1 MHPSGPFPPAHLDAC
16 HEDPVLEAP
25 RRRARVQI
33 VHAAGR
39 RCGALEARR
48 TGAASL
54 REGQGQ
60 EKGVGGGA
68 VGRGGGT
75 EWLREVV
82 HGGHREL
89 HGGVW
94 DGVGAEGP
102 VGGAKARGGRMSG
115 LLRGL
120 ARGRARR
127 GREEGEAWSAV
138 LYGGSLTV
146 PRAKAAGTRGR
157 GVPGDGAWHW
167 DVRAPDTVST
177 PPIGS
182 ARALSSGA
190 SHPAPSPW
198 VELGSTQGVVWCGVV
213 WCGVVWCGV
222 VWCGVVWCGV
232 VWCGVVWCGVV
243 WCGVVWCG
251 VVWCV
256 VLCCVVWCRVVSCR
270 DVSCCVVLC
279 CVVLCPVVWCCVV
292 LCCAVLFC
300 AVLFCAMLF
309 CAALCCDALH
319 CVPLRCVVLCCVV
332 LCRPMLCC
340 VVVWCAE
347 GAATRRQRPGCLPT
361 GAGKREGCVCR
372 VRVVWQCV
380 SCGRR
385 QEGGDVEATH

>member
-1 MHPSGPFPPAHLDAC
+1 MPLPVVRSPLGLPLGDRGLLPLPDALPGVGAGVVAGGPYTVPKGCWIPIPGRPTGRGQGLFLRALPSGLQSTDPYSTAVGMEACSTPVLNHSGQLHIPPHTLAHVAGRGVVVGAPRACPRHWPSSPPRHRASARAGAPHMHPPGPFPPAHLDAC
-16 HEDPVLEAP
+16 HEDPALEPP
-25 RRRARVQI
+25 RRRARAQLFTRP
-33 VHAAGR
+33 AADAGPWRRAARALPACERGKGR
-39 RCGALEARR
+39 RRGW
-48 TGAASL
+48 
-54 REGQGQ
+54 
-60 EKGVGGGA
+60 GGGA

-120 ARGRARR
+120 VRGRARR

-190 SHPAPSPW
+190 SHPAPSP
-198 VELGSTQGVVWCGVV
+198 
-213 WCGVVWCGV
+213 
-222 VWCGVVWCGV
+222 
-232 VWCGVVWCGVV
+232 
-243 WCGVVWCG
+243 
-251 VVWCV
+251 
-256 VLCCVVWCRVVSCR
+256 
-270 DVSCCVVLC
+270 
-279 CVVLCPVVWCCVV
+279 
-292 LCCAVLFC
+292 
-300 AVLFCAMLF
+300 
-309 CAALCCDALH
+309 
-319 CVPLRCVVLCCVV
+319 
-332 LCRPMLCC
+332 
-340 VVVWCAE
+340 
-347 GAATRRQRPGCLPT
+347 
-361 GAGKREGCVCR
+361 
-372 VRVVWQCV
+372 
-380 SCGRR
+380 
-385 QEGGDVEATH
+385 

>member
-82 HGGHREL
+82 HGGHHEL
-89 HGGVW
+89 HGGVR

-120 ARGRARR
+120 ARERARR

-213 WCGVVWCGV
+213 WCGVVWC
-222 VWCGVVWCGV
+222 
-232 VWCGVVWCGVV
+232 
-243 WCGVVWCG
+243 
-251 VVWCV
+251 
-256 VLCCVVWCRVVSCR
+256 
-270 DVSCCVVLC
+270 
-279 CVVLCPVVWCCVV
+279 
-292 LCCAVLFC
+292 
-300 AVLFCAMLF
+300 
-309 CAALCCDALH
+309 
-319 CVPLRCVVLCCVV
+319 
-332 LCRPMLCC
+332 
-340 VVVWCAE
+340 AE
-347 GAATRRQRPGCLPT
+347 GAVTKRQK
-361 GAGKREGCVCR
+361 AGM
-372 VRVVWQCV
+372 
-380 SCGRR
+380 S
-385 QEGGDVEATH
+385 THG

>member
-1 MHPSGPFPPAHLDAC
+1 MHPPGPFPPAHLDAC
-16 HEDPVLEAP
+16 HEDPALESP
-25 RRRARVQI
+25 RRRARAQLLTRP
-33 VHAAGR
+33 AADAGPWRRAARALPACERGKGR
-39 RCGALEARR
+39 RRGW
-48 TGAASL
+48 
-54 REGQGQ
+54 
-60 EKGVGGGA
+60 GGGA

-120 ARGRARR
+120 ARGRVRR

-190 SHPAPSPW
+190 SHPAPSP
-198 VELGSTQGVVWCGVV
+198 
-213 WCGVVWCGV
+213 
-222 VWCGVVWCGV
+222 
-232 VWCGVVWCGVV
+232 
-243 WCGVVWCG
+243 
-251 VVWCV
+251 
-256 VLCCVVWCRVVSCR
+256 
-270 DVSCCVVLC
+270 
-279 CVVLCPVVWCCVV
+279 
-292 LCCAVLFC
+292 
-300 AVLFCAMLF
+300 
-309 CAALCCDALH
+309 
-319 CVPLRCVVLCCVV
+319 
-332 LCRPMLCC
+332 
-340 VVVWCAE
+340 
-347 GAATRRQRPGCLPT
+347 
-361 GAGKREGCVCR
+361 
-372 VRVVWQCV
+372 
-380 SCGRR
+380 
-385 QEGGDVEATH
+385 

>member
-1 MHPSGPFPPAHLDAC
+1 MPLPVVRSPLGLPLGDRGLLPLPDALPGVGAGVVAGGPYTVPKGCWIPIPGCPTGRGQGLCLRAYNRLTHIQRLLVWQPAPLQSCTTQACFSSLLIPSHMLQGGGSLLGPPAHAYATGHPLLPGTAPLLGRGPLTC
-16 HEDPVLEAP
+16 TLQGPFHLHTWTLAMKTPHWSLLVGAPGSSCSRGRPPMRGPGGAPHGRCRPVRGA
-25 RRRARVQI
+25 RA
-33 VHAAGR
+33 G
-39 RCGALEARR
+39 G
-48 TGAASL
+48 G
-54 REGQGQ
+54 GG
-60 EKGVGGGA
+60 GGGA

-89 HGGVW
+89 HGGVR

-190 SHPAPSPW
+190 SQAAPSP
-198 VELGSTQGVVWCGVV
+198 
-213 WCGVVWCGV
+213 
-222 VWCGVVWCGV
+222 
-232 VWCGVVWCGVV
+232 
-243 WCGVVWCG
+243 
-251 VVWCV
+251 
-256 VLCCVVWCRVVSCR
+256 
-270 DVSCCVVLC
+270 
-279 CVVLCPVVWCCVV
+279 
-292 LCCAVLFC
+292 
-300 AVLFCAMLF
+300 
-309 CAALCCDALH
+309 
-319 CVPLRCVVLCCVV
+319 
-332 LCRPMLCC
+332 
-340 VVVWCAE
+340 
-347 GAATRRQRPGCLPT
+347 
-361 GAGKREGCVCR
+361 
-372 VRVVWQCV
+372 
-380 SCGRR
+380 
-385 QEGGDVEATH
+385 

>member
-1 MHPSGPFPPAHLDAC
+1 MHPPGPFPPAHLDAC
-16 HEDPVLEAP
+16 HEDPALEPP
-25 RRRARVQI
+25 RRRARAQLFTRL
-33 VHAAGR
+33 AADAGPWRRAARALPACERGKGR
-39 RCGALEARR
+39 RRGW
-48 TGAASL
+48 
-54 REGQGQ
+54 
-60 EKGVGGGA
+60 GGGA

-120 ARGRARR
+120 VRGRVRR

-146 PRAKAAGTRGR
+146 PRAKAAGARGR

-198 VELGSTQGVVWCGVV
+198 VELGSTQ
-213 WCGVVWCGV
+213 
-222 VWCGVVWCGV
+222 
-232 VWCGVVWCGVV
+232 
-243 WCGVVWCG
+243 
-251 VVWCV
+251 
-256 VLCCVVWCRVVSCR
+256 R
-270 DVSCCVVLC
+270 VVLC
-279 CVVLCPVVWCCVV
+279 CVVLRYV
-292 LCCAVLFC
+292 L
-300 AVLFCAMLF
+300 
-309 CAALCCDALH
+309 LCY
-319 CVPLRCVVLCCVV
+319 V
-332 LCRPMLCC
+332 MLCYFI
-340 VVVWCAE
+340 
-347 GAATRRQRPGCLPT
+347 
-361 GAGKREGCVCR
+361 
-372 VRVVWQCV
+372 
-380 SCGRR
+380 
-385 QEGGDVEATH
+385 